1 MQQWRA
7 GNSSYKNMCCICC
20 IWMSGGRC
28 CRLTGLLCSHRGNPP
43 ESTSLENTLTSRIAC
58 LSLLYCLF
66 WVRLIKG
73 PWTHTGLW
81 AFMCFSYKD
90 SNESNSQRYCVNAVF
105 FKVHKSSEVHIWR
118 KKNCHSSKE
127 WQLETSW
134 DVQYCDDYSIIFM
147 FCSRSSSLEVG
158 AKGWTSAAHPHQ
170 DVCWFLLNSQTV
182 LTVGSAVHTQ
192 AWSRHDTL

>member
-28 CRLTGLLCSHRGNPP
+28 CRLAGLLCSHRGNPP

-105 FKVHKSSEVHIWR
+105 FKVHKFSEVHIWR
-118 KKNCHSSKE
+118 KKTVIHLRNDSWKHLGTCSTAMII
-127 WQLETSW
+127 QL
-134 DVQYCDDYSIIFM
+134 
-147 FCSRSSSLEVG
+147 
-158 AKGWTSAAHPHQ
+158 
-170 DVCWFLLNSQTV
+170 FLC
-182 LTVGSAVHTQ
+182 SAVEALHWKSGPKGGLQLHIHTRMFVDFC
-192 AWSRHDTL
+192 WTLRLSWL